1 MLVGNIFNSLLNVRL
16 VSYAN
21 LNGIQAK
28 AVEHPRVR
36 KRKPQ
41 STSNKRPT
49 ANYNLGYFLLLWN
62 RMEREGDK
70 EASAR
75 LILLEDDASSSTR
88 LRVLLGCGKPTADS
102 LEIKCKKSGIV
113 INGRTSTFN
122 STPEVRSLVFSV
134 EGERGEETYVWG
146 K

>member
-75 LILLEDDASSSTR
+75 LILL
-88 LRVLLGCGKPTADS
+88 VILL
-102 LEIKCKKSGIV
+102 L
-113 INGRTSTFN
+113 N
-122 STPEVRSLVFSV
+122 L
-134 EGERGEETYVWG
+134 
-146 K
+146 

>member
-21 LNGIQAK
+21 LTGIQAK

-49 ANYNLGYFLLLWN
+49 ALANYNLGYFSLLWN
-62 RMEREGDK
+62 RMEREGYK

-75 LILLEDDASSSTR
+75 LILLEDEASSTR
-88 LRVLLGCGKPTADS
+88 LR
-102 LEIKCKKSGIV
+102 
-113 INGRTSTFN
+113 
-122 STPEVRSLVFSV
+122 
-134 EGERGEETYVWG
+134 
-146 K
+146 